1 MTSNLLRKP
10 AFWIVMLIAS
20 ALCVFTVFRYFG
32 DAFSVL
38 DLDVRMS
45 RDQAIGE
52 ARRIAVDNNLST
64 VKLPESA
71 ASFSGDSAAQTFIEL
86 EGGGKPALKP
96 LLGGGDAH
104 DEFTLYKWRVRLYSE
119 GVEREV
125 LIAFTPDGRP
135 SGFFSK
141 LPEAEPGPALS
152 ADEARAIATGTAAR
166 DWAVDFARYRPLTAS
181 AVTRPGKRVDHEFMY
196 ERKLEGA
203 PSIGEGRLR
212 LRLVV
217 SGDRLTHLQRFIFV
231 PEAFA
236 RRYETLRSANDTI
249 AAFASVGAGLLY
261 GLGGCLIGLIW
272 LMRRHTV
279 RWGPSAK
286 WAAVVAILIG
296 GAGLAAIPASW
307 FNYDTATSASTHLI
321 ARIGGAVVGAVV
333 AWLLLTVVFATAEGL
348 GRLAFGSHPQLW
360 RTWRTPSAIS
370 RAVWGRTLAGYAWIG
385 FDLAFIAVFYF
396 LVQRYLG
403 WWSPS
408 DALIDPN
415 ILGSPQPWIPP
426 VAMSLQ
432 AGMME
437 ESLFRAVPLAG
448 AALLGRH
455 FGRERLFI
463 VVALVLQAVVFGCAH
478 ANYPGQPA
486 YARPVELFLPSL
498 VWGLV
503 YLRYGLVP
511 GILFHFGFDLVLMSI
526 PLFVTKVPGIAV
538 DRAMVIAILMIPIA
552 VLVVQRLRSGRLI
565 DLPDSERNAAAP
577 RSDPGSRATDDAV
590 LAVVATS
597 VGTPVGTPVDKPVD
611 TSVAT
616 PVDGVVGGAGSS
628 TDASSRVS
636 MRVATSAATPAR
648 TRIDLVLLVALA
660 LIGAVGLAIKLSN
673 PYDAPGLAV
682 SRDRALAIAERAVTA
697 RGVTLDARWQRSLK
711 AVAVTDPTVTRFVWR
726 EGGESLYARL
736 IGNVL
741 PPPHWEVRFAR
752 FDGDVAR
759 RESWRVVVVDDRAAP
774 DGIRVIEHDIPEGA
788 PGERLAETDA
798 RVIAE
803 RAIGGWLHLQPSV
816 LKPVSAEA
824 IEKPARVDWV
834 FVYVNPD
841 VKIPAGGEARVVT
854 EVDGDQVVSLGRT
867 LFVPDAWTRNERHRN
882 ESLLIPRALLGLI
895 ALAFVIAVLVSTV
908 RHLARGE
915 ASKRA
920 AWVGGALT
928 IAAVLVGGLL
938 DLNASQFGFS
948 IAQPFDDQML
958 RVYLK
963 WLGAAAAAGLFAALF
978 STVGVRIASR
988 AEHMRPAWETPRRTW
1003 ATAIAL
1009 ALLIAGIGGIV
1020 ALIDASIV
1028 ARMNARVPAIGNADS
1043 FVPLLSNFVAGLDL
1057 VAAASVALIVV
1068 GLLSSRRRWIE
1079 TVIALGFVL
1088 AALLGAAI
1096 VPEARWPSMVVAAI
1110 GGALAWWIYWRYV
1123 RERRWIVA
1131 PLVLCLS
1138 LLSLLPALLHSAYPG
1153 ARTSAI
1159 ASAVAL
1165 LMTYAIWRWLLRGD
1179 LAKTSQQPS

>member
-1 MTSNLLRKP
+1 MPSALLRKP
-10 AFWIVMLIAS
+10 AFWIVLLIAS
-20 ALCVFTVFRYFG
+20 GLCVFTVFRYFG

-52 ARRIAVDNNLST
+52 ARRIVDDQKLSS
-64 VKLPESA
+64 VKLTESA
-71 ASFSGDSAAQTFIEL
+71 ASFGGDSAAQTFIEL

-96 LLGGGDAH
+96 LLGSGDAH

-152 ADEARAIATGTAAR
+152 ADAARTIAVDTATR

-181 AVTRPGKRVDHEFMY
+181 AVTRPGKRIDHEFIY
-196 ERKLEGA
+196 EHKLEGA
-203 PSIGEGRLR
+203 PAIGEGRLR
-212 LRLVV
+212 LRMVV

-236 RRYETLRSANDTI
+236 RRYETLRSANNTI
-249 AAFASVGAGLLY
+249 AAFASVGAGLIY

-272 LMRRHTV
+272 LMRRHAV

-286 WAAVVAILIG
+286 WAAVVAVLIG

-307 FNYDTATSASTHLI
+307 LDYDTATSASTHLI
-321 ARIGGAVVGAVV
+321 TRIGGAVVGAVV
-333 AWLLLTVVFATAEGL
+333 TWLLLTVVFATAEGL

-360 RTWRTPSAIS
+360 RTWRTPSATS

-385 FDLAFIAVFYF
+385 FDLAFIAAFYF

-415 ILGSPQPWIPP
+415 ILGAPQPWIPP

-437 ESLFRAVPLAG
+437 EALFRAVPLAG

-463 VVALVLQAVVFGCAH
+463 VVALVVQAIIFGCAH

-503 YLRYGLVP
+503 YLRYGLLP

-526 PLFVTKVPGIAV
+526 PLFVTDVPGIGF
-538 DRAMVIAILMIPIA
+538 DRAMVIAILAIPIA
-552 VLVVQRLRSGRLI
+552 VLVVQRLRAGRLI
-565 DLPDSERNAAAP
+565 DLPDNERNAAAP
-577 RSDPGSRATDDAV
+577 RSDPRSEPMSRATDEAV
-590 LAVVATS
+590 LGVIDASVLASAGAVA
-597 VGTPVGTPVDKPVD
+597 
-611 TSVAT
+611 
-616 PVDGVVGGAGSS
+616 S
-628 TDASSRVS
+628 TDASPRAS
-636 MRVATSAATPAR
+636 TSASTPSG
-648 TRIDLVLLVALA
+648 TRIDLALLIIFALVGA
-660 LIGAVGLAIKLSN
+660 IGLTIKLTK
-673 PYDAPGLAV
+673 PYDAPGLVV
-682 SRDRALAIAERAVTA
+682 SRDQALAIAERALTA
-697 RGVTLDARWQRSLK
+697 RGVTLDARWQRSVK
-711 AVAVTDPTVTRFVWR
+711 AIAVTDPSVTRFVWR

-752 FDGDVAR
+752 FDGDVAT
-759 RESWRVVVVDDRAAP
+759 RESWRVVIVDDRAAP

-788 PGERLAETDA
+788 PGKRLAEADA
-798 RVIAE
+798 RVIAL
-803 RAIGGWLHLQPSV
+803 RAIDEWLHLPASA

-834 FVYVNPD
+834 FVYANPQ
-841 VKIPAGGEARVVT
+841 VKLPAGGEARIVT

-867 LFVPDAWTRNERHRN
+867 LFVPDAWTRDERHRN

-895 ALAFVIAVLVSTV
+895 ALAFVIGVLVSTV
-908 RHLARGE
+908 RHLAHGE
-915 ASKRA
+915 ASRRA

-928 IAAVLVGGLL
+928 VVAVLVGGLL

-978 STVGVRIASR
+978 TTVGVRIASR
-988 AEHMRPAWETPRRTW
+988 AENRRPAWETRRRTW

-1020 ALIDASIV
+1020 GLIGASIE
-1028 ARMNARVPAIGNADS
+1028 ARVNARVPAIGNADS
-1043 FVPLLSNFVAGLDL
+1043 FVPLLSSFVAGLDW
-1057 VAAASVALIVV
+1057 VAAASVALIVA

-1079 TVIALGFVL
+1079 AVIALGFVL

-1096 VPEARWPSMVVAAI
+1096 VPESRWPSIVAAAI

-1123 RERRWIVA
+1123 RDRAWIVA
-1131 PLVLCLS
+1131 PLVWCLS
-1138 LLSLLPALLHSAYPG
+1138 LLSLLPALLYCAYPG
-1153 ARTSAI
+1153 ARTGAI
-1159 ASAVAL
+1159 ASAFAL
-1165 LMTYAIWRWLLRGD
+1165 ALTYAIWRWLLRDD
-1179 LAKTSQQPS
+1179 LAKTTV